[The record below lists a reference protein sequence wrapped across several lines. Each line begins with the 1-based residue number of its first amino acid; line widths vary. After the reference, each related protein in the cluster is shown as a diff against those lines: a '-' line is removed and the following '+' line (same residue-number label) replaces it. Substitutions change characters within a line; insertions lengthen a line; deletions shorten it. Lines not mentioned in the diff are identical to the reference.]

1 MLNSSWFYDDQLW
14 NLYQAFCA
22 CNWCPLLFPN
32 PWQPYSF
39 HHCTL
44 IFNLYFHVFPSPQY
58 LPWWTSCLFHVCF
71 QNVGFQKMCS
81 MVAHGNRFYVQ
92 VAGLGLGHSNQVST
106 LPVQQHPLES
116 PDMKARSICAKRM
129 VIPLKYNG
137 ITNIIATG
145 IRRNP
150 YSGLNTLNLSSTNHQ
165 LPLCWSFS
173 MKICHPL
180 LMCSSLSSSHLYLY
194 YNKEQIEVKRL
205 ATAEIMRFTKLG
217 R

>member
-1 MLNSSWFYDDQLW
+1 MNIVS
-14 NLYQAFCA
+14 
-22 CNWCPLLFPN
+22 
-32 PWQPYSF
+32 
-39 HHCTL
+39 
-44 IFNLYFHVFPSPQY
+44 
-58 LPWWTSCLFHVCF
+58 F

-129 VIPLKYNG
+129 VIPLKYNS

-150 YSGLNTLNLSSTNHQ
+150 YSGLNTLNLGSTNHQ

-173 MKICHPL
+173 MKNCHPL
-180 LMCSSLSSSHLYLY
+180 LMCSSLSSSHLYL
-194 YNKEQIEVKRL
+194 L
-205 ATAEIMRFTKLG
+205 
-217 R
+217 